1 MEGIPNKNIFII
13 QATLLLALL
22 IVVVFTGYL
31 GFAAHKIYLLH
42 GELAHA
48 DEIVVWENPNSG
60 IPEEKSPRPLLVNE
74 EYAGGFWI
82 LASVS
87 AYSSEV
93 DQTDDTPFI
102 TASGKR
108 VRDGVIANNCLVF
121 GVSVVIEGKNYE
133 VLDRMNTRYGCE
145 KFDIWFSSTEDAW
158 DFGVKELKV
167 NIL

>member
-1 MEGIPNKNIFII
+1 MEGIPSKNIFII
-13 QATLLLALL
+13 QVALLLALL

-31 GFAAHKIYLLH
+31 GIAAHKIYLLH
-42 GELAHA
+42 DELANA
-48 DEIVVWENPNSG
+48 DEIAIWENPNSG
-60 IPEEKSPRPLLVNE
+60 IPEEMSPRPLLVTE
-74 EYAGGFWI
+74 EYVGGFWV
-82 LASVS
+82 LGTVS

-102 TASGKR
+102 TASGER

-121 GVSVVIEGKNYE
+121 GVSVVIGGKNYE

-145 KFDIWFSSTEDAW
+145 VFDIWFASTEEAW
-158 DFGVKELKV
+158 DFGRQELEI